1 MSGVLPKEAIQFAR
15 RMGIDL
21 TGLEPEAEEIWKK
34 LNTLSSEKP
43 DEYLE
48 FVSQQMRESKDA
60 GASDNTYDSNFPL
73 VFSTFH

>member
-1 MSGVLPKEAIQFAR
+1 
-15 RMGIDL
+15 MGIDL

-60 GASDNTYDSNFPL
+60 EASDNTYDSNFPL
-73 VFSTFH
+73 VFPTFH